1 MLVSEN
7 LGKRPKESNLLLG
20 GMVWVSAGLMSISEC
35 FASVL
40 GYFSEIPEELI
51 MLPDNIA

>member
-7 LGKRPKESNLLLG
+7 LGKRPKESSLLLG